1 MVTSKRSTFRGEGRS
16 ATMGAF
22 FNLPKI
28 NAVLGKQG
36 LSNRYRFTFVNYR
49 TVRVLGT
56 KCKGKDRRK
65 TKGKAKVKSPKKAK
79 GSKKSK
85 AKKASRSK
93 KRKATVKAKPIQVPK
108 RRKISKQLDD
118 QAQKLEANINKLS
131 GELTAM
137 RRNLPKAERERA
149 DLGHEHRLLRQ
160 QKPAPIWDYRLY
172 GRLKSARVAVADLE
186 QTIREQEKELKK
198 ARANLYV
205 TNRAAR
211 GFTDKVQEV
220 SKEMAAAKER
230 IKHALHNGSP
240 MNIRGV
246 DPGLV
251 TAATIS
257 TLTLQDA
264 YVKVASHASGST
276 TTNPLRP
283 TKGKR
288 YTARHLH
295 AARLDNAHS
304 ANRSRRRARQIDD
317 TKKRSKEKRTREI
330 RGVTYH
336 RKLTSAWREGAT
348 ITFNGSYR
356 PINSRI
362 KDHRRANLTA
372 LGQGIDAPDEDIMV
386 TISEDYS
393 SKTCPVCL
401 SSMKLHKYR
410 REGELK
416 TVNGALRC
424 TNIRC
429 PCHRNSTYGRDDAAA
444 FNIAIRGLSIAI
456 SKDNTPLQAFRRNP
470 QDPYQINPNM
480 EIPSV

>member
-1 MVTSKRSTFRGEGRS
+1 
-16 ATMGAF
+16 
-22 FNLPKI
+22 
-28 NAVLGKQG
+28 
-36 LSNRYRFTFVNYR
+36 
-49 TVRVLGT
+49 
-56 KCKGKDRRK
+56 
-65 TKGKAKVKSPKKAK
+65 
-79 GSKKSK
+79 
-85 AKKASRSK
+85 
-93 KRKATVKAKPIQVPK
+93 
-108 RRKISKQLDD
+108 
-118 QAQKLEANINKLS
+118 
-131 GELTAM
+131 M
-137 RRNLPKAERERA
+137 RRNLPKAEKERA

-160 QKPAPIWDYRLY
+160 QKPAP
-172 GRLKSARVAVADLE
+172 
-186 QTIREQEKELKK
+186 EKELKK
-198 ARANLYV
+198 ARANLYD

-211 GFTDKVQEV
+211 GFTDKFQEV

-240 MNIRGV
+240 MNTGGV

-251 TAATIS
+251 PAATIS

-304 ANRSRRRARQIDD
+304 ANRSQ
-317 TKKRSKEKRTREI
+317 KRTREI

-348 ITFNGSYR
+348 ITFNVSYR

-456 SKDNTPLQAFRRNP
+456 SKDNTPLAFRRNP
-470 QDPYQINPNM
+470 LDPYQINPNM